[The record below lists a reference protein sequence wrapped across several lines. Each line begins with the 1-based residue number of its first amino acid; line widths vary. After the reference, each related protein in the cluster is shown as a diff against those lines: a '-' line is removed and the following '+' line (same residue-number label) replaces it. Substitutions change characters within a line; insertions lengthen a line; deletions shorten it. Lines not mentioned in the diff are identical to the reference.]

1 MKSIWEDVPIVLL
14 SVCHQ
19 NPKVPPKE
27 KGNSLL
33 NSYGSSRVTQQHS
46 PSSCSARNCFLYC
59 GVSTLKP
66 CSIFLRVT
74 GFFTGLVYLVASRPP
89 LEQVSTFGCVLLLKS
104 KNIRKTAN
112 KETHENYLIYGSNR
126 LKKRSAIPMH
136 MYANLFSRYLS
147 YVWKE
152 GNLLSLYLVKHVLK
166 PSLSLHRVICVASM
180 SV

>member
-1 MKSIWEDVPIVLL
+1 M
-14 SVCHQ
+14 
-19 NPKVPPKE
+19 
-27 KGNSLL
+27 SLL
-33 NSYGSSRVTQQHS
+33 YYSPYATKTQKS
-46 PSSCSARNCFLYC
+46 L
-59 GVSTLKP
+59 LKKKEIL
-66 CSIFLRVT
+66 CSIVMGVAEWHNNTLPRLVAREIASSTVAFPLWSLALSSS
-74 GFFTGLVYLVASRPP
+74 GSLAFFTGLVYLVASRPP

>member
-1 MKSIWEDVPIVLL
+1 M
-14 SVCHQ
+14 
-19 NPKVPPKE
+19 
-27 KGNSLL
+27 SLL
-33 NSYGSSRVTQQHS
+33 YYSPYATKTQKS
-46 PSSCSARNCFLYC
+46 LL
-59 GVSTLKP
+59 TKKEIL
-66 CSIFLRVT
+66 CSIVMGVAEWHNNTLSHLVAREIASSTVAFPLWSLALYLPQ
-74 GFFTGLVYLVASRPP
+74 GHWLFFTGLVYLVVSRPS
-89 LEQVSTFGCVLLLKS
+89 LEQVSTFGCVLFLKS

-112 KETHENYLIYGSNR
+112 KETHENYLIVTYYDSHR